1 MINFYTIETYRE
13 KLKKLNKKVVRQKP
27 KIVSDTILITKYKKA
42 YIQKNILPSKN
53 INTRYVNVT
62 NDGYVITLT
71 FVDEPTYK
79 TRKASE
85 MVGSLAVPIGETL
98 NELQIKPT
106 KSHKIKYE
114 WVSDTSLSFD
124 IGVLKCKN

>member
-98 NELQIKPT
+98 NDLQIKPT

-124 IGVLKCKN
+124 VGGLRCGG